1 MKSRFIK
8 IRCKKCKNEQIVFE
22 KAASKINC
30 LVCEEAISTPTG
42 GKSNINA
49 SPLEAIE

>member
-1 MKSRFIK
+1 MI
-8 IRCKKCKNEQIVFE
+8 FE

-30 LVCEEAISTPTG
+30 LVCEEQLALPTG

-49 SPLEAIE
+49 SPLEAVE